1 MDIFKLSASALITL
15 FLCVLIKRYNP
26 EYAVACGMLGCVVIF
41 YFAADGIKEIFRGLF
56 ELFEQC
62 GIKSEYLVPI
72 IKITGIAFLGQICA
86 SLCRDAGET
95 ALASN
100 VELCANVI
108 ILVLGLPII
117 KSLFSLISSLAGL
130 VP

>member
-1 MDIFKLSASALITL
+1 M
-15 FLCVLIKRYNP
+15 
-26 EYAVACGMLGCVVIF
+26 
-41 YFAADGIKEIFRGLF
+41 
-56 ELFEQC
+56 
-62 GIKSEYLVPI
+62 PI

-95 ALASN
+95 ALAAN

-108 ILVLGLPII
+108 ILVLGMPII